1 MAFDGLHKVVM
12 CMSSS
17 YIPSVWFKP
26 DGSVLACVEK
36 IKVLNENLAELH
48 AMAQDALDDAVL
60 MGATQEQVKQ
70 VWKTMLQDLTSAYAS
85 HIESNENL
93 PDALST
99 GQAAQEADD
108 QDAKD
113 N

>member
-70 VWKTMLQDLTSAYAS
+70 AWKAMLQDLTSAYAP
-85 HIESNENL
+85 HIEAKENL
-93 PDALST
+93 PDTLST
-99 GQAAQEADD
+99 GKVAQGVDDQEA
-108 QDAKD
+108 KSS
-113 N
+113 